1 LETRAYH
8 SSACIIPHLER
19 ERHAETFDVCG
30 NRFPANRPRHWPQ
43 RRTKYTQARATKFPK
58 WNNAFVMMRNG
69 YFTPLTMK
77 FTDWRSVLGDD
88 YYSILMS
95 REAGV

>member
-1 LETRAYH
+1 MR
-8 SSACIIPHLER
+8 
-19 ERHAETFDVCG
+19 D
-30 NRFPANRPRHWPQ
+30 Q

-88 YYSILMS
+88 FYSVLMS
-95 REAGV
+95 REATV